1 MDLIPSPRF
10 EKSMRRL
17 DRKTRELVYRKLELF
32 LQNKMHPSLR
42 YKTVQA
48 LKRLRPPVKEISIT
62 MSIRVTLQEFEDHVY
77 LRNVGGHDI
86 LPRSSMT

>member
-17 DRKTRELVYRKLELF
+17 DRKTRELVYRKLDVF

-48 LKRLRPPVKEISIT
+48 LKHLRPPVKEISIT
-62 MSIRVTLQEFEDHVY
+62 MSIRITLQEFEDHVY

-86 LPRSSMT
+86 LP

>member
-1 MDLIPSPRF
+1 MDLVPSLRF

-17 DRKTRELVYRKLELF
+17 DRKTRELVYKKLELF

-48 LKRLRPPVKEISIT
+48 LKHLRPPIKDFRYHEHP
-62 MSIRVTLQEFEDHVY
+62 RHVAGVRRPCVLAQRGRTRY
-77 LRNVGGHDI
+77 PALK
-86 LPRSSMT
+86 

>member
-17 DRKTRELVYRKLELF
+17 DRKTRELVYKKLELF

-42 YKTVQA
+42 YKTVQS
-48 LKRLRPPVKEISIT
+48 LKHLRPPVKEISIT

-86 LPRSSMT
+86 LP

>member
-1 MDLIPSPRF
+1 
-10 EKSMRRL
+10 MRRL
-17 DRKTRELVYRKLELF
+17 DRKTRELVYKKLEVF

-48 LKRLRPPVKEISIT
+48 LKHLRPPVKEISIT

-77 LRNVGGHDI
+77 LHNVGGHDI
-86 LPRSSMT
+86 LP

>member
-1 MDLIPSPRF
+1 MDLVPSLRF

-17 DRKTRELVYRKLELF
+17 DRKTRELVYKKLELF
-32 LQNKMHPSLR
+32 LHNKMHPSLR

-48 LKRLRPPVKEISIT
+48 LKHLRPPVKEISIT

-86 LPRSSMT
+86 LP

>member
-17 DRKTRELVYRKLELF
+17 DRKTRELVYRKLDLF

-48 LKRLRPPVKEISIT
+48 LKHLRPPVKEISIT
-62 MSIRVTLQEFEDHVY
+62 MSIRITLQEFEDHVY
-77 LRNVGGHDI
+77 LRNMGGHAI
-86 LPRSSMT
+86 LP

>member
-17 DRKTRELVYRKLELF
+17 DRKTRELVYRKLDLF

-48 LKRLRPPVKEISIT
+48 LKHLRPPVKEISIT
-62 MSIRVTLQEFEDHVY
+62 MGIRVTLQEFEDHVY

-86 LPRSSMT
+86 LP

>member
-1 MDLIPSPRF
+1 MDLVPSLRF

-17 DRKTRELVYRKLELF
+17 DRKTRELVYKKLELF

-48 LKRLRPPVKEISIT
+48 LKHLRPPVKEISIT

-86 LPRSSMT
+86 LP

>member
-17 DRKTRELVYRKLELF
+17 DRKTRELIYKKLDLF

-48 LKRLRPPVKEISIT
+48 LKHLRPPVKEISIT

-86 LPRSSMT
+86 LP

>member
-10 EKSMRRL
+10 DKSMRRL
-17 DRKTRELVYRKLELF
+17 DRKTRELVYKKLELF

-42 YKTVQA
+42 YKTIQS
-48 LKRLRPPVKEISIT
+48 LKHLRPPVKEISIT

-86 LPRSSMT
+86 LP